1 MKSDV
6 LDILFENRNKN
17 YGAYQLRKFY
27 GNRLLKAMGLMMGA
41 VVVLS
46 AFTFLP
52 KKKEVITAR
61 IYVIPDNRTVYL
73 KQPDKKP
80 EPAKIPA
87 TPKASQILITNIVI
101 VPNTIK
107 TDIIR
112 DLKPNIAISN
122 ITTTAPVTG
131 DPGPVK
137 PEVIGGG
144 TTDPVEP
151 VKKTIDRTTP
161 IYDADV
167 MPSYPGGMDA
177 LRNFLQRNLHN
188 PKDMEEGE
196 LVNVKVSFV
205 VGYDGKLQ
213 RFEVV
218 QDGGDEFNKEVIRVL
233 KKMPEWVPG
242 KSNGENVS
250 VYYNIPVKFIPA
262 E

>member
-1 MKSDV
+1 M
-6 LDILFENRNKN
+6 
-17 YGAYQLRKFY
+17 A
-27 GNRLLKAMGLMMGA
+27 LMIGA
-41 VVVLS
+41 VAVLS

-52 KKKEVITAR
+52 RKKVMYAGQT
-61 IYVIPDNRTVYL
+61 YVIPDNKTADL
-73 KQPDKKP
+73 KEPDKKP
-80 EPAKIPA
+80 DPPKELIKQ
-87 TPKASQILITNIVI
+87 PKADQQIFVDKILI
-101 VPNTIK
+101 VPNKFK
-107 TDIIR
+107 TDSIL
-112 DLKPNIAISN
+112 DLKPNVAISN
-122 ITTTAPVTG
+122 VTVIAPVSG

-137 PEVIGGG
+137 TVVTGGG
-144 TTDPVEP
+144 SSDPVEP
-151 VKKTIDRTTP
+151 VKKVIDKTTP
-161 IYDADV
+161 MYDADV
-167 MPSYPGGMDA
+167 MPSYPGGMNA

-196 LVNVKVSFV
+196 LVNVNVSFV